1 MPTTTPAPA
10 PLPPP
15 PPPAMTPLAL
25 AALENGV
32 SFEDVRAYLAS
43 RANGRT

>member
-10 PLPPP
+10 RSTTPP

-32 SFEDVRAYLAS
+32 SFEDVRAYLAAQP
-43 RANGRT
+43 RK